1 MLYDRVWIEHCCVEF
16 CYIVKRWMSQYT
28 HNVMTG
34 EYLKGYEEC
43 LTVLEENL
51 K

>member
-1 MLYDRVWIEHCCVEF
+1 MKIKDVYPRPKMTV
-16 CYIVKRWMSQYT
+16 VKEWMSQYT